1 LTGDKFSQ
9 SFEDVVAIL
18 REGMYG
24 IGDGPR
30 VGFLRGDFQG
40 FRKPG
45 QMLNAEGR
53 CTDLQCVRL
62 VCHFSKSCEAAA
74 QTMFSICCPA
84 EVMKVSINWG
94 NILTWVSSPRCTNA
108 VS

>member
-1 LTGDKFSQ
+1 MTDYKLPQ

-18 REGMYG
+18 REGTYG
-24 IGDGPR
+24 IDDGPR
-30 VGFLRGDFQG
+30 VGFLSGDFQG
-40 FRKPG
+40 FRKPV
-45 QMLNAEGR
+45 QALSAEGR

-94 NILTWVSSPRCTNA
+94 SILT
-108 VS
+108 